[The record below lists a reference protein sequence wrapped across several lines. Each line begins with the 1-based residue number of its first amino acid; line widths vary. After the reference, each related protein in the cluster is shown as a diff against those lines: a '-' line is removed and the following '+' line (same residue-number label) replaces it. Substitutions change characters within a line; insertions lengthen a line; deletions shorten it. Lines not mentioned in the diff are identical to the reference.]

1 MSSQPSSHL
10 TAQFETP
17 IDQGDDMRNL
27 YVGSEESTAA
37 GEYFN
42 SLPFEERAKLA
53 PLLEHY
59 RQMGLAEAHAE
70 INDVASNVK
79 RRIEGIRA

>member
-1 MSSQPSSHL
+1 M
-10 TAQFETP
+10 AK
-17 IDQGDDMRNL
+17 NL
-27 YVGSEESTAA
+27 FVGSEEASAA

-42 SLPFEERAKLA
+42 SLPREERAKLA

-70 INDVASNVK
+70 INDVVTNVK
-79 RRIEGIRA
+79 ARIERIRA